1 MSLAKGTLTAYFPRA
16 APGVAGSGAPSASR
30 SPAAAGPLGGPAGD
44 AGAANGDQRSPLEL
58 LERYWGYTEFRFCQ
72 EKVIN
77 TILSGQDCLVVMP
90 TGGGKS
96 ICYQI
101 PPLAQDRVCIVV
113 SPLIALMEDQVTA
126 LNARGITAAF
136 LGSAQSSRQVKDDAW
151 AGAYQFVY
159 MTPELACASGS
170 ALAALHERRGI
181 ALVAIDEAHCVS
193 EWGHDFRPDYRR
205 LGCIRQS
212 LPGVP
217 LVALTATATPRVRD
231 DIVRNLGM
239 RPGCGRFVESF
250 ERTNLHFAVR
260 QKTTINE
267 VVNDIAEAKRRRG
280 GELPCTLIYALTT
293 KEVDEIA
300 ATINQ
305 QPGLAGRA
313 GRYHAKMSASERR
326 EAHAA
331 FMRDD
336 LDVLV
341 ASVAYGMGID
351 KPNIRR
357 IVHWGC
363 PASVEAYYQQAG
375 RAGRDGADARCL
387 LLWSAADA
395 LTLARIK
402 EGEGMSAE
410 GRANMQDAM
419 SKMQNYCHGTGCR
432 HAQLVNFFTQGALP
446 LQGPC
451 RGGCDTCDRRSNGE
465 VTSRDIGNEARLLMS
480 AVAGLRN
487 KFGLNRS
494 VQLLRGSRSKDLQPW
509 MLEAAVHVTT
519 GAKLHGAGAERSEA
533 WWKGLGGLLAAE
545 GLLAYHAVNDF
556 QVVRVSEAGDRWLRN
571 GQPLVRELP
580 PALQEEETRA
590 HREAVARQRAQEERQ
605 QAASAEATELEALK
619 RALREERKRVADS
632 LGQAPDTLV
641 NDLTLD
647 GLARLRPEEEAH
659 LRLVSGM
666 GEAAVA
672 AFGKPLMRV
681 ISAFMAT
688 AQHLGRGGTTDW
700 ISVARLRGSSNR
712 LMLGAA
718 AGAGAAGGAAGGGGG
733 AGGAG
738 GCADAVGVSEEAVA
752 AARRLIAE
760 PKGAATEAAH
770 QWQGGMTAA
779 DIATKRPRPIA
790 VSTALGYVAEGV
802 AAGIAGDAARLAL
815 EAGLDRAKAL
825 AVAAAISS
833 EAAAGIGAVK
843 RALDA
848 SGQPVDYGAVKVV
861 AALMASRS
869 VWFGTPTPAPV
880 AAAVAAPRDMTA
892 ADEDGGWG
900 AAATEEEVSEGGG
913 EWINLRAAPAQQHQQ
928 QQAPARPGGP
938 AAAGA
943 PHGKPPLPANHQQH
957 LHPPSQLSQHTHQ
970 QHHHPVPGCSA
981 GPGGAAATAGVSA
994 SQQSFAMHDS
1004 PVGLDGISAAPGAA
1018 AATTSTACDQDEVM
1032 MGGAEG
1038 ARAADGGRDG
1048 VASASG
1054 RDAET
1059 RMLAGAR
1066 QAGGYAAGGGHDT
1079 GFVFDT
1085 PARHGMS
1092 QSDTPDF
1099 IVRQSPGATTA
1110 GYGGGAVAATSTAAT
1125 STADRPPVQAQPQQP
1140 QRPGGLSQTQSS
1152 QPPGGTRA
1160 SSQALANTGG
1170 AGAANGTG
1178 GSGTYRPPI
1187 ITGIKRTLPGW
1198 FGAGGGKR
1206 QATGPAGSQPAA
1218 ASQQTQPSQPALGP
1232 AAQQQ
1237 QQQASLASPGPGAVT
1252 PAPRG
1257 AGGDAGGHPAA
1268 AAMTPGGTPVT
1279 RAAVLELL
1287 QKSPGLSAVQLA
1299 AALGCPRP
1307 PGASPSPSPSPS
1319 PDRGAAPDSEARR
1332 RALGEVLQDLV
1343 GDFEVMRRGSGA
1355 VKSQVD
1361 LDDEATTFHIL

>member
-1 MSLAKGTLTAYFPRA
+1 MAQQGTLMAYFPRA
-16 APGVAGSGAPSASR
+16 TG
-30 SPAAAGPLGGPAGD
+30 AGPSRGPPGGGLASAGGPG
-44 AGAANGDQRSPLEL
+44 QRSPVEL

-72 EKVIN
+72 EKVIS

-101 PPLAQDRVCIVV
+101 PPLVLDRVCIVV
-113 SPLIALMEDQVTA
+113 SPLIALMEDQVAA
-126 LNARGITAAF
+126 LNARGVTAAF

-159 MTPELACASGS
+159 MTPELACSSGA

-239 RPGCGRFVESF
+239 KPGSGRFVESF
-250 ERTNLHFAVR
+250 ERINLHFAVR

-267 VVNDIAEAKRRRG
+267 VVGDIAEAKRRRG

-402 EGEGMSAE
+402 EGEGLSAE
-410 GRANMQDAM
+410 GRANLQEAM

-465 VTSRDIGNEARLLMS
+465 ITSRDIANEARLLLS

-509 MLEAAVHVTT
+509 MIDAAVHVAT
-519 GAKLHGAGAERSEA
+519 GAKLHGAGTERSES

-545 GLLAYHAVNDF
+545 GLLAYHAVDTY
-556 QVVRVSEAGDRWLRN
+556 QVVRVSEAGDRWLRS

-580 PALQEEETRA
+580 PTLQEEETRA
-590 HREAVARQRAQEERQ
+590 HRDAMARQRALEERQ

-619 RALREERKRVADS
+619 RALKEERKRVADS

-647 GLARLRPEEEAH
+647 GLARLRPEEEGH

-681 ISAFMAT
+681 ISSFMAT
-688 AQHLGRGGTTDW
+688 AQHLGRGGATDW

-712 LMLGAA
+712 LMAA
-718 AGAGAAGGAAGGGGG
+718 AGGMTG
-733 AGGAG
+733 AGGATAGGPGGGGG
-738 GCADAVGVSEEAVA
+738 GCADAVGVSEEAA
-752 AARRLIAE
+752 AAAQRLITE
-760 PKGAATEAAH
+760 PKGAATEAAN

-802 AAGIAGDAARLAL
+802 AAGIAGDTSRLAL
-815 EAGLDRAKAL
+815 EAGLDRSKAL
-825 AVAAAISS
+825 TVAAAIST

-843 RALDA
+843 RTLDA
-848 SGQPVDYGAVKVV
+848 SGPPVDYGAIKVV

-869 VWFGTPTPAPV
+869 VWFAMPAPV
-880 AAAVAAPRDMTA
+880 PAPALAAAATYDLTA
-892 ADEDGGWG
+892 ADEDSDWGG
-900 AAATEEEVSEGGG
+900 AAEELSEGGG
-913 EWINLRAAPAQQHQQ
+913 EWINLRAAPQQQPQLQQQEHQQ
-928 QQAPARPGGP
+928 RPGGP
-938 AAAGA
+938 AAAG

-957 LHPPSQLSQHTHQ
+957 LQPPSQLSQQTHQ
-970 QHHHPVPGCSA
+970 QQHHPAPGCSA
-981 GPGGAAATAGVSA
+981 GPAGAAATATVSC
-994 SQQSFAMHDS
+994 SQQSFALHDS

-1018 AATTSTACDQDEVM
+1018 AATTSTACDADDPMETA
-1032 MGGAEG
+1032 GGASG
-1038 ARAADGGRDG
+1038 AGTDGGRG
-1048 VASASG
+1048 AVASVRG
-1054 RDAET
+1054 READAPV
-1059 RMLAGAR
+1059 AAVPR
-1066 QAGGYAAGGGHDT
+1066 QGGGGGGAHDT

-1110 GYGGGAVAATSTAAT
+1110 GCRGAAAATSTAAT
-1125 STADRPPVQAQPQQP
+1125 STADRPTAQQQQQP
-1140 QRPGGLSQTQSS
+1140 QRPGGLSQTQPS
-1152 QPPGGTRA
+1152 QPGATLVPSHVLVN
-1160 SSQALANTGG
+1160 SSGNGNAPANGH
-1170 AGAANGTG
+1170 AANGTN
-1178 GSGTYRPPI
+1178 RPPI
-1187 ITGIKRTLPGW
+1187 ITGVKRTLPGW
-1198 FGAGGGKR
+1198 FGGGGVKR
-1206 QATGPAGSQPAA
+1206 PATGPAALQPAA
-1218 ASQQTQPSQPALGP
+1218 ASQATQPSQPASGP
-1232 AAQQQ
+1232 VAAQQPQQQ
-1237 QQQASLASPGPGAVT
+1237 QQPQQEQAQIASPGLGAVT
-1252 PAPRG
+1252 PAPRT
-1257 AGGDAGGHPAA
+1257 AGGAVAA
-1268 AAMTPGGTPVT
+1268 TTPGGTPVT
-1279 RAAVLELL
+1279 REAVLDLL

-1307 PGASPSPSPSPS
+1307 PGASPSPSPSP
-1319 PDRGAAPDSEARR
+1319 DRGAAAPDSEARR

-1355 VKSQVD
+1355 VKSHVD
-1361 LDDEATTFHIL
+1361 LDDEGTTFHIL